1 MVNLCLS
8 ASGLSS
14 HQQIP
19 QEIVQQHCPKS
30 KCQYKESKHLSDS
43 IRMTKTTGSSTWAI
57 LKCTKQQEN
66 LPKLAPLN
74 SVEVWLLLPPIK
86 GTPMIGNHN
95 LECQSSPPPTPILRI
110 YTLYPIVNFTLTQ
123 TSSTQQ
129 RRQGLLTLYHIGI
142 KVDDLLPRPGGHE
155 LEAFP
160 AKVHG

>member
-1 MVNLCLS
+1 MPKLMALCKLNKLKKRLIEVVTYKKNKLDDGLSLLYQSVLQQLQPLPMVNLCLS

-57 LKCTKQQEN
+57 LKCTKQHEH

-86 GTPMIGNHN
+86 GTPMI
-95 LECQSSPPPTPILRI
+95 
-110 YTLYPIVNFTLTQ
+110 
-123 TSSTQQ
+123 
-129 RRQGLLTLYHIGI
+129 
-142 KVDDLLPRPGGHE
+142 
-155 LEAFP
+155 
-160 AKVHG
+160 